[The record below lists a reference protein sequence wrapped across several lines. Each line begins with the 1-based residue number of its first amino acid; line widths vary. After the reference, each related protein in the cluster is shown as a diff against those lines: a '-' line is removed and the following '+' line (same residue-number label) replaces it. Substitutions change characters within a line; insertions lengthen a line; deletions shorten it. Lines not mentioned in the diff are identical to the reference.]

1 MSKKILLIL
10 VMILLI
16 CTSTFAAN
24 PKVQING
31 EIIDFTDSNGA
42 KVDPQIINSR
52 TMVPLR
58 KIFELLS
65 CTVEWEGSTET
76 VTATKD
82 NTTLI
87 LQINNKVARKIVD
100 GQETK
105 ITLDSAP
112 IIQEG
117 RTLVP
122 LRFIAESLE
131 KQVGWDAANYTA
143 IIIDYDYFEKDLKS
157 KAPALYE
164 IVSDNYNNYDIEITR
179 NYYDLLDSQNNN
191 TAIVKANVTGDEKS
205 YNTQIDFSGSNEL
218 MKEIAEEGWKTI
230 DLKTQYNDTSVKYST
245 TNTTLAKMLGINV
258 NQETNVSYKELNL
271 SGNANNN
278 FAEMIQQLCNVKDT
292 ELNVNTFKSI
302 NNEWNKLISKL
313 SYKNL
318 NGSATFSISDVHSLD
333 NKYFDLTKL
342 DNIIYGNAISK
353 TFNIVN
359 KKIFNYDIVLE
370 ELLYDMNNI
379 SINGTLNNNG
389 KNSIIT
395 YTGTNEYDE
404 KIVYTI
410 KLNIN

>member
-1 MSKKILLIL
+1 MNKKIFLIL
-10 VMILLI
+10 AMLFLI

-58 KIFELLS
+58 KIFELLN

-82 NTTLI
+82 NTILI

-122 LRFIAESLE
+122 LRFIAESIE
-131 KQVGWDAANYTA
+131 KQVGWDASNYTA
-143 IIIDYDYFEKDLKS
+143 IIIDYEYFENDLKA

-164 IVSDNYNNYDIEITR
+164 IVSDNYDNYDIEITR
-179 NYYDLLDSQNNN
+179 NYYDQADSKNNN
-191 TAIVKANVTGDEKS
+191 IAAIKANVIKVGDN
-205 YNTQIDFSGSNEL
+205 YNTQINFSGSNEL
-218 MKEIAEEGWKTI
+218 MKEIVGEGWNNI
-230 DLKTQYNDTSVKYST
+230 DLKTQYNNSSVRYST
-245 TNTTLAKMLGINV
+245 TNTTLAKMLGVGKN
-258 NQETNVSYKELNL
+258 ESKNVSYKELNL
-271 SGNANNN
+271 VGNANNS
-278 FAEMIQQLCNVKDT
+278 FAELIQNLIEVKEA
-292 ELNVNTFKSI
+292 ELNVNTFKNI
-302 NNEWNKLISKL
+302 NNEWNKLINAL
-313 SYKNL
+313 TYKNS
-318 NGSATFSISDVHSLD
+318 NENAIFNFSKIHSLE

-342 DNIIYGNAISK
+342 DNIVYGNSINK
-353 TFNIVN
+353 IYNIIN
-359 KKIFNYDIVLE
+359 KEIFNYDIALE

-395 YTGTNEYDE
+395 FTGTNEYDE